1 MSLSVNLIRKINTSL
16 SLLRIAFSYA
26 SPITVIQTLLTPRFT
41 KKTVTLFGKP
51 FSFTDQASFLKTT
64 DEIFL
69 KKLYEYKSS
78 TSQPVIFDC
87 GANIG
92 LSVLFFKRMLPDA
105 TVIAYEPETETFE
118 VLKANTEAHNLS
130 NVELHQAAV
139 WTHDGSISFVQE
151 GGESSHIVS
160 EKDSSNTMSDEVK
173 CVRLRTELEKYESI
187 DFLKIDIEGAE
198 IEVVKDIAPV
208 LSRCNNVFV
217 EYHSFSG
224 EPQQLSVIIDALA
237 ANGFRYKIQEAYVP
251 KQPFLDKS
259 THANG
264 MDLQLNIFAY
274 REA

>member
-1 MSLSVNLIRKINTSL
+1 VNLIRKIGTTF
-16 SLLRIAFSYA
+16 SLLRIASSYA
-26 SPITVIQTLLTPRFT
+26 TPISVIQTLLTPRFT

-64 DEIFL
+64 DEIFI
-69 KKLYEYKSS
+69 KKLYEYRSS
-78 TSQPVIFDC
+78 ATHPIIFDC

-92 LSVLFFKRMLPDA
+92 LSVLFFKRMLPNA
-105 TVIAYEPETETFE
+105 TVIAYEPEPETFE
-118 VLKANTEAHNLS
+118 VLQVNVKSQNLQG
-130 NVELHQAAV
+130 VQLYQAAV

-151 GGESSHIVS
+151 GGESSHILS
-160 EKDSSNTMSDEVK
+160 EKDVSNSTSDEVK
-173 CVRLRTELEKYESI
+173 CVRLQTAIEKYESV

-198 IEVVKDIAPV
+198 IEVMKDIAPV

-217 EYHSFSG
+217 EYHSFEG
-224 EPQQLSVIIDALA
+224 QPQQLSTIIDVLVEA
-237 ANGFRYKIQEAYVP
+237 GFRYKVQEAYAP

-274 REA
+274 RNA

>member
-1 MSLSVNLIRKINTSL
+1 MNLIRKISTTF

-26 SPITVIQTLLTPRFT
+26 TPVAVVQTLLTPRFT
-41 KKTVTLFGKP
+41 KKTVRLFGKP

-64 DEIFL
+64 DEIFI

-78 TSQPVIFDC
+78 ASQPIIFDC

-92 LSVLFFKRMLPDA
+92 LSVLFFKRMLPKA
-105 TVIAYEPETETFE
+105 TVIAFEPEAETFE
-118 VLKANTEAHNLS
+118 VLKANVEAHNLA
-130 NVELHQAAV
+130 NVQLHQAAV
-139 WTHDGSISFVQE
+139 WTHDGTISFVQE
-151 GGESSHIVS
+151 GGESSHILS
-160 EKDSSNTMSDEVK
+160 EKDASVSTTNEVK
-173 CVRLRTELEKYESI
+173 CVRLRAELEKHETI

-237 ANGFRYKIQEAYVP
+237 VNGFRYKIQEAYAP